1 MSSAVSLVNVSKV
14 YRVSS
19 NRALA
24 DRTLKGA
31 LAGGVKRI
39 LEPRRQSGSSDFTAL
54 DDVSFEIAEGD
65 AFGLIGP
72 NGAGK
77 STLLKI
83 LARITAPTRG
93 QVKIRGRVGSLLE
106 VGTGFHPE
114 LSGRENIYLASAI
127 HGMSAAE
134 IRRHFDEIVDFSE
147 VEAFLDLPVKHYST
161 GMYMK
166 LAFSVAAHME
176 PDVLLVDEALA
187 VGDLRFQRKCLARM
201 HELAKH
207 ASAVVLVSHNH
218 ESIAQ
223 FCNRAAWLDRGR
235 LLQLGSAEDVVA
247 GYLGSMRTERPTTQ
261 WEGNAGD
268 DTLRLLATYVRY
280 AQGGQPDTAGDL
292 IIGFRA
298 EVLQPVANLVAAI
311 EIRSDRGTL
320 LAYSACDDAMPPP
333 AAEIAAG
340 PFAREVR
347 IPANTL
353 ARGVYEA
360 SFDFGIHNERRIIDG
375 PGTLTFELENTRG
388 CGRRF
393 PAAKWSGIFR
403 PAWQWTKTDAP

>member
-39 LEPRRQSGSSDFTAL
+39 LEPRTQSGSSDFTAL

-83 LARITAPTRG
+83 LARITAPSRG

-114 LSGRENIYLASAI
+114 LSGRENIHLASAI
-127 HGMSAAE
+127 HGMSARD

-147 VEAFLDLPVKHYST
+147 VEEFLDLPVKHYST

-187 VGDLRFQRKCLARM
+187 VGDIRFQRKCLARM

-235 LLQLGSAEDVVA
+235 LFGS
-247 GYLGSMRTERPTTQ
+247 G
-261 WEGNAGD
+261 
-268 DTLRLLATYVRY
+268 LR
-280 AQGGQPDTAGDL
+280 Q
-292 IIGFRA
+292 
-298 EVLQPVANLVAAI
+298 
-311 EIRSDRGTL
+311 
-320 LAYSACDDAMPPP
+320 
-333 AAEIAAG
+333 
-340 PFAREVR
+340 
-347 IPANTL
+347 
-353 ARGVYEA
+353 
-360 SFDFGIHNERRIIDG
+360 
-375 PGTLTFELENTRG
+375 
-388 CGRRF
+388 
-393 PAAKWSGIFR
+393 
-403 PAWQWTKTDAP
+403 